1 MSGTVSSLSESL
13 TLQSVSF
20 VLSSLNG
27 PERVDAGGQH
37 YKACDDGGGIPGSGG
52 GCRFGRRAVGVRG
65 RGSRTDLRR
74 VRTGHRNAVLPVG
87 LSGTGIARLYAGIW
101 GQVAQD
107 SSLSEVDLYLG
118 YRNETAAGLSYDFG
132 YARYFY
138 PNDGGDCCGE
148 LTASLGVPV
157 GEKLTTTFDL
167 AYDPAA
173 SLGNAY
179 VEVAYQ
185 ATDKFGLSAN
195 YGVYEVEAAPSEREW
210 DFGVTYGLTDESA
223 VDLRYYDGSEYA
235 GSYIGL
241 SVTFD
246 TTLLQP

>member
-1 MSGTVSSLSESL
+1 MRGDSIIKLATTAAVFLGLGAGAALAEGPSVFGGAEVELTFDEYGPDTGT
-13 TLQSVSF
+13 QS
-20 VLSSLNG
+20 
-27 PERVDAGGQH
+27 
-37 YKACDDGGGIPGSGG
+37 Y
-52 GCRFGRRAVGVRG
+52 
-65 RGSRTDLRR
+65 
-74 VRTGHRNAVLPVG
+74 
-87 LSGTGIARLYAGIW
+87 LSGYLELESRGFYAGIW